1 MFSEISAIFNTSMS
15 GALKNGISL
24 ANNTKIFKE
33 KEYLVTKRKVHDLNA
48 VSYGERF
55 GSLIK
60 DSGEGSFGLINELS
74 IKLRPI
80 ELEGHLQERIIKNKN
95 YTKNYN
101 RFNK

>member
-1 MFSEISAIFNTSMS
+1 MS

-24 ANNTKIFKE
+24 TSNTKIFNIEE